1 MLAMRGSSDVMKAAT
16 EVVRRSDLIQP
27 ASIAMALAL
36 VPGMRASPPSDYRGT
51 PFDDAAY
58 RAGQRAEAERPALP
72 FRAFTEG
79 LTVWNATNS
88 PQGAGWISGGEPGAS
103 VSVEAPDA
111 DGKRAIHFRAGL
123 PGYHQVA
130 CGWDWAAPQDEGVDA
145 RQYGAVSFSLKITG
159 TKKVQELFFGLNRDS
174 TGPVSIRP
182 YQPSFL
188 DGAWHRV
195 TIPLHALHWSPSVG
209 SRVARGFRLETF
221 VWGAAD
227 FDVLVGDFRFDRN
240 PAPDSG
246 ESLSAPAPRLAPARG
261 QAIPGR
267 LECAFY
273 DLGGEGVAFHDTTP
287 INILSAVLNQQA
299 IHQRPHATPYHWN
312 FRREE
317 GVDISY
323 VKDFA
328 DLNHPNNPD
337 PPVNQLYI
345 GGTEDGEW
353 CNYTVE
359 VRSTGTYRIIA
370 TYANTTG
377 VKPLQFSVDGKPAA
391 ECACPVITGSMHTW
405 TRQEIGR
412 ITFPE
417 AGVHLLT
424 LQYGRG
430 YNLGYFDFE
439 AAR

>member
-1 MLAMRGSSDVMKAAT
+1 MNRYPNLMKMAPEVMRQ
-16 EVVRRSDLIQP
+16 SDLIKP
-27 ASIAMALAL
+27 VGITMALAFVL
-36 VPGMRASPPSDYRGT
+36 SIRASPPADYRGK

-79 LTVWNATNS
+79 LMVWNGTTS
-88 PQGAGWISGGEPGAS
+88 THGAGWVTGGKPGAS
-103 VSVEAPDA
+103 VSLEEPDA
-111 DGKRAIHFRAGL
+111 DGKRAIHFRAAV
-123 PGYHQVA
+123 PGYRQVA
-130 CGWDWAAPQDEGVDA
+130 FVWDWATSQD
-145 RQYGAVSFSLKITG
+145 
-159 TKKVQELFFGLNRDS
+159 
-174 TGPVSIRP
+174 
-182 YQPSFL
+182 
-188 DGAWHRV
+188 
-195 TIPLHALHWSPSVG
+195 
-209 SRVARGFRLETF
+209 
-221 VWGAAD
+221 
-227 FDVLVGDFRFDRN
+227 
-240 PAPDSG
+240 
-246 ESLSAPAPRLAPARG
+246 
-261 QAIPGR
+261 
-267 LECAFY
+267 
-273 DLGGEGVAFHDTTP
+273 EGVAFHDTTP

-299 IHQRPHATPYHWN
+299 IHQRPHATPHHWN

-317 GVDISY
+317 DVDLSY

-359 VRSTGTYRIIA
+359 VRSSGTYRIIA

-377 VKPLQFSVDGKPAA
+377 VKPLQLSVDGKPAA
-391 ECACPVITGSMHTW
+391 ECTCPVTTGSMHTW

-424 LQYGRG
+424 LHYGRG
-430 YNLGYFDFE
+430 YNLGSLDFE
-439 AAR
+439 AVK

>member
-1 MLAMRGSSDVMKAAT
+1 MLAMRRSSDAMKTAT
-16 EVVRRSDLIQP
+16 EVMRQSALNQAVG
-27 ASIAMALAL
+27 IAMALAL

-58 RAGQRAEAERPALP
+58 RAGHRAEAERPALP

-79 LTVWNATNS
+79 LTVWNATNP

-111 DGKRAIHFRAGL
+111 DGKRAIHFRAEL
-123 PGYHQVA
+123 SGYRQVA
-130 CGWDWAAPQDEGVDA
+130 CGWNWAAPQDEAVDV
-145 RQYGAVSFSLKITG
+145 RQYGAVSFSLKVTG
-159 TKKVQELFFGLNRDS
+159 AKKVQELFFGVNKDS
-174 TGPVSIRP
+174 TAPVSIRP

-195 TIPLHALHWSPSVG
+195 TIPLRALHWKPG
-209 SRVARGFRLETF
+209 VADKVVRGFRLETF

-227 FDVLVGDFRFDRN
+227 FDVFVCDIRFDRT
-240 PAPDSG
+240 AGPDSG
-246 ESLSAPAPRLAPARG
+246 ESISAPGAGVATPRG

-273 DLGGEGVAFHDTTP
+273 DMGGEGVAFHDTTP
-287 INILSAVLNQQA
+287 VNILSAVLNQQA
-299 IHQRPHATPYHWN
+299 IHQRPHATPYQWN

-317 GVDISY
+317 SVDVSY

-359 VRSTGTYRIIA
+359 IKTSGTYRIIA
-370 TYANTTG
+370 AYANTPG
-377 VKPLQFSVDGKPAA
+377 VKPLQLLLDGMPAV
-391 ECACPVITGSMHTW
+391 ECTCPVTTGSMHNW

-412 ITFPE
+412 IKFPE

-424 LQYGRG
+424 LRYGKG
-430 YNLGYFDFE
+430 YNLGYLDFE

>member
-1 MLAMRGSSDVMKAAT
+1 MVALTGRRTALNLMRQ
-16 EVVRRSDLIQP
+16 SDLIKP
-27 ASIAMALAL
+27 ASLAMALTL
-36 VPGMRASPPSDYRGT
+36 VFSIRAELPADYRGK
-51 PFDDAAY
+51 PFNDAAY
-58 RAGQRAEAERPALP
+58 RAEQRAEAERPALP

-79 LTVWNATNS
+79 QSVWNGTTSTN
-88 PQGAGWISGGEPGAS
+88 GTGWITGGGPGAS
-103 VSVEAPDA
+103 VSLEEPDA
-111 DGKRAIHFRAGL
+111 DGKRAIHFRAAV
-123 PGYHQVA
+123 PNYRQVA
-130 CGWDWAAPQDEGVDA
+130 FGWQWAAPQENGVDV
-145 RQYGAVSFSLKITG
+145 RQFGAVSFSLKVTG
-159 TKKVQELFFGLNRDS
+159 AKKMQELFFGVNKDS
-174 TGPVSIRP
+174 TVPVSIRP

-195 TIPLHALHWSPSVG
+195 TIPLRAIHWSPSVV
-209 SRVARGFRLETF
+209 SREARGFTLETF

-227 FDVLVGDFRFDRN
+227 FDVFVGNVSFDRET
-240 PAPDSG
+240 APNS
-246 ESLSAPAPRLAPARG
+246 STSPSATAGAQAPVRG

-267 LECAFY
+267 VECAFY

-299 IHQRPHATPYHWN
+299 IHQRSHATPYHWN
-312 FRREE
+312 FRKEE

-359 VRSTGTYRIIA
+359 VTSPGAYKIIA
-370 TYANTTG
+370 AYGNIAG
-377 VKPLQFSVDGKPAA
+377 MKPLRFSVDGKPAA
-391 ECACPVITGSMHTW
+391 ECACPVITGSMHKW
-405 TRQEIGR
+405 TREEIGR

-417 AGVHLLT
+417 VGVHLLT
-424 LQYGRG
+424 LHYERG
-430 YNLGYFDFE
+430 YNLGYLEFE
-439 AAR
+439 AVK